1 MNRSR
6 SPIASR
12 LAASLFASC
21 SICAAVA
28 SYDGAKEVMAA
39 ILREVVAVAKAQGMA
54 LDYDE
59 RWEAIVSLL
68 RRAVGAKP
76 SMLQDVE
83 ASRRTEI
90 EVING
95 AIVRAGKSAGIP
107 TPVNETMVAMI
118 GALQAKYL
126 AVRA

>member
-1 MNRSR
+1 
-6 SPIASR
+6 
-12 LAASLFASC
+12 
-21 SICAAVA
+21 
-28 SYDGAKEVMAA
+28 
-39 ILREVVAVAKAQGMA
+39 
-54 LDYDE
+54 
-59 RWEAIVSLL
+59 
-68 RRAVGAKP
+68 
-76 SMLQDVE
+76 MLQDVE

>member
-1 MNRSR
+1 LPVISARTKWKATSVSMNRSR

-59 RWEAIVSLL
+59 RSGRDHPQSGV
-68 RRAVGAKP
+68 RRPA
-76 SMLQDVE
+76 
-83 ASRRTEI
+83 
-90 EVING
+90 
-95 AIVRAGKSAGIP
+95 
-107 TPVNETMVAMI
+107 
-118 GALQAKYL
+118 
-126 AVRA
+126 